1 MKYGFIYITTN
12 LVTGKQY
19 VGQRKFRGKKDN
31 EYLGSG
37 TILNQSI
44 QKHGKEN
51 FKREII
57 CECSSKEELDIKE
70 TFYIQKFKTLWP
82 IGYNLIE
89 KGGGGDLLKNHP
101 DRLEIIKK
109 LKGKTSWNKGLTK
122 ETNISLQK
130 VSLALKGKPK
140 TLEHKLHISET
151 QRKPE
156 INNKKI
162 QTRKNN
168 NKPWHSEETK
178 QKMSIKKIGIL
189 KTEKWKK
196 EHSKKLKGKPR
207 PKTEIERL
215 RKFMLDPCN
224 KIPCEICNK
233 LLNKNNYNQHLK
245 KCQVK

>member
-122 ETNISLQK
+122 ETDERVRNNALQTSISCKGRTFSKETLEK
-130 VSLALKGKPK
+130 FSKARKGK
-140 TLEHKLHISET
+140 KL
-151 QRKPE
+151 KP
-156 INNKKI
+156 
-162 QTRKNN
+162 
-168 NKPWHSEETK
+168 HSIETK
-178 QKMSIKKIGIL
+178 KKIGL
-189 KTEKWKK
+189 SN
-196 EHSKKLKGKPR
+196 SKKVVIEGIIYNSGAAAANALGISTPLLHWRIKA
-207 PKTEIERL
+207 KT
-215 RKFMLDPCN
+215 FP
-224 KIPCEICNK
+224 
-233 LLNKNNYNQHLK
+233 NYIMAD
-245 KCQVK
+245 